1 MGRKAIIV
9 GCGVGGPIA
18 ALALQRSGIE
28 STIYESHE
36 HAPEGLGQCFNLTAN
51 GLDVLHTLGLDAT
64 HLADAVQVP
73 RLVLWN
79 DQGQR
84 MGELPNGLKLRD
96 GTVSVIV
103 ERRLLQRVLRAEA
116 ERAGV
121 EVETGRRLA
130 NYYTDGRAIV
140 AQFEDGGEATA
151 DVLIGADG
159 LRSKTRQLMNPR
171 AAEPRYAGLLA
182 VTGIARQTG
191 LDPTPGVLNLVFG
204 RSALFEYTVR
214 DSGDVYWFAAV
225 PREHEPMA
233 SELMALSGDAWRKQ
247 ASEVFQREAPLVCRI
262 IEASTSELGAYP
274 VHELPQGAW
283 RKGSVALIGDAA
295 HSILPTAWQGAA
307 LAMEDGLVAALCL
320 RDTSEVPEALER
332 YETLRRP
339 RVERMSAYART
350 LMPGLG
356 RGGVLTR
363 WLRGRLA
370 PKSFGRRVSP
380 ERREWIYNYHVDW
393 STVPRAA

>member
-1 MGRKAIIV
+1 MGRRAIIV

-18 ALALQRSGIE
+18 ALALQRSGFE
-28 STIYESHE
+28 STLYESHE
-36 HAPEGLGQCFNLTAN
+36 HATEGAGQCFNLTAN
-51 GLDVLHTLGLDAT
+51 GLDVLHTLGLDVT
-64 HLADAVQVP
+64 HLADGVQVP
-73 RLVLWN
+73 RIVLWN
-79 DQGQR
+79 DQGER
-84 MGELPNGLKLRD
+84 MGEVPNGLKLRD

-103 ERRLLQRVLRAEA
+103 ERRALQRVLRAEA
-116 ERAGV
+116 EREGV
-121 EVETGRRLA
+121 ELQTGRRLA
-130 NYYTDGRAIV
+130 SYVSDGRAVV
-140 AQFEDGGEATA
+140 AQFEDGGEATG

-159 LRSKTRQLMNPR
+159 LRSKTRQLMNPN
-171 AAEPRYAGLLA
+171 ASPPRYTGLLA
-182 VTGIARQTG
+182 VAGIARATE

-225 PREHEPMA
+225 PREHEPMP

-247 ASEVFQREAPLVCRI
+247 AHDVFQREAPLVCRI
-262 IEASTSELGAYP
+262 IESSTAELGAYP
-274 VHELPQGAW
+274 VHELPGDTW

-307 LAMEDGLVAALCL
+307 LAMEDGLVAAVCL
-320 RDTSEVPEALER
+320 RDSPDVTQALQR
-332 YETLRRP
+332 YELLRRP
-339 RVERMSAYART
+339 RVERVSAYARS

-356 RGGVLTR
+356 RGSVLTR

-380 ERREWIYNYHVDW
+380 ERREWIYTYHVDW
-393 STVPRAA
+393 STIPRAA